1 MGLQLKDLVI
11 KHEISITE
19 LKGKVLAIDAYN
31 NLYQYLT
38 TIRAPD
44 GTAFTDKQGRVTS
57 HLIGLFNRTTSL
69 MEQGLKLIFV
79 FDGKAPEIKLKTW
92 EKRSAVKADA
102 LIKFKA
108 AEKEGDVE
116 SMKRFASR
124 TAILNKEM
132 VEDAK
137 AVIAALGLPIVQAP
151 SEGEAQA
158 AHLVKNGDAY
168 ACVSQD
174 YDNLIFGCPL
184 LIRNLSLEGRRR
196 KTGTLGYEKI
206 KPELI
211 SLKEVLQH
219 LDITQD
225 QLILLAILMG
235 TDYNPGGIKGIG
247 PKTALK
253 LVKELVLEPSQTG
266 RAPAESSPAE
276 RLFAQAEWNKHFPD
290 LGWKEVYDT
299 IKFMPVTDDYKLEWK
314 KIDDQKLWQLLV
326 GGHGFSG
333 ERVKSKLEKL
343 KAVKVEQKGLR
354 GFW

>member
-11 KHEISITE
+11 KKEISLSD
-19 LKGKVLAIDAYN
+19 LKGKVLAVDAYN
-31 NLYQYLT
+31 NLYQYLS
-38 TIRAPD
+38 TIRGPD
-44 GTAFTDKQGRVTS
+44 GTVFTDKHGRVTS

-69 MEQGLKLIFV
+69 MEQGLKLAFV

-92 EKRSAVKADA
+92 EKRSAVKAEA
-102 LIKFKA
+102 LLKLKE

-116 SMKRFASR
+116 AMKRFAAR
-124 TAILNKEM
+124 TAILSKEM
-132 VEDAK
+132 VEDAQRI
-137 AVIAALGLPIVQAP
+137 IAALGLPIIQAP
-151 SEGEAQA
+151 AEGEAQA

-168 ACVSQD
+168 ACASQD

-184 LIRNLSLEGRRR
+184 LLRNLSLEGRRK

-211 SLKEVLQH
+211 SLKEVLLH
-219 LDITQD
+219 LGINHE

-253 LVKELVLEPSQTG
+253 LVKEH
-266 RAPAESSPAE
+266 SPAE
-276 RLFAQAEWNKHFPD
+276 RLFEQAEWNKHFPD
-290 LGWKEVYDT
+290 LPWQEVYDT
-299 IKFMPVTDDYKLEWK
+299 IKLMPVTDEYTLDWK
-314 KIDDQKLWQLLV
+314 PIDDQKLFHLLV
-326 GGHGFSG
+326 EEYDFSA

-343 KAVKVEQKGLR
+343 RAIKVEQKGLR